1 MSKELDT
8 ASFLG
13 RGWSFPVR
21 FDSSLSS
28 LEMVEMDQDV
38 RESLIVLLSTHPGE
52 RITNP
57 DFGCPVRD
65 VLYGTI
71 SPTTIT
77 ILQDIIRR
85 SVENYEARIELHDVV
100 ITFDEIE
107 GVIFVHLDYTIRRV
121 NMRTN
126 IVYPFYKIE
135 GTEIRDL

>member
-21 FDSSLSS
+21 FDSSQSS

-52 RITNP
+52 RSVNP

-65 VLYGTI
+65 VIYGTI
-71 SPTTIT
+71 SPTTAT
-77 ILQDIIRR
+77 ILQDIVRK
-85 SVENYEARIELHDVV
+85 SVERFEPRIELHEVV
-100 ITFDEIE
+100 VTFDELDGI
-107 GVIFVHLDYTIRRV
+107 IFVHLDYTIRRV

-126 IVYPFYKIE
+126 IVYPFYKLE
-135 GTEIRDL
+135 GTEIRDI